1 MSTVF
6 SFRAE
11 CRNDV
16 GVFLRSLMA
25 SGISVSN
32 ADIHASS
39 DGTITFPDV
48 FVEIA
53 TSEASVEQLIHAS
66 RQVEDLHVIEQ
77 TLRPV
82 PLANNSLERDCS
94 IAA

>member
-16 GVFLRSLMA
+16 GVFLRSLTT
-25 SGISVSN
+25 SGVSISYSRIV
-32 ADIHASS
+32 DML
-39 DGTITFPDV
+39 FPDV
-48 FVEIA
+48 AVEIA
-53 TSEASVEQLIHAS
+53 TSEASVEQLIHAA

-82 PLANNSLERDCS
+82 PLADNSLERDCS

>member
-1 MSTVF
+1 MPTVF

-25 SGISVSN
+25 SGVSVSN
-32 ADIHASS
+32 ADIRASTN
-39 DGTITFPDV
+39 GNITFPDV

-53 TSEASVEQLIHAS
+53 TSEASVEQLILAA

-82 PLANNSLERDCS
+82 PLADNSLERDPS